1 MGAHFAKIDQT
12 FLTACQSQ
20 LCQLDELLLGHVLS
34 VDALQDTF
42 SQLLHQLNELNTESN
57 DGNHLHSKQKLGT
70 SIELT
75 KKILSNIQNAFG
87 HNTTS
92 LLQGISQFARIIK
105 TNSTKANP
113 ITKTVA
119 RLNELKIDAFLSRK
133 NPELSDVSKPDEK
146 TNGQHNDRAQTEK
159 MKKESEHDIAK
170 LKEEKN
176 KISKDLQKINDD
188 NEANKKI
195 IEECK
200 EIMTKLREENDQL
213 LKDKEDMKNK
223 ITKLERDSVQI
234 APVQLFCQKR
244 NDQVGFVIQ
253 EIVAQLNAKGKFGA
267 KKLAFITC
275 ENSTDILPALPLLV
289 LCINASRIGTDA
301 AKSIEGI
308 TKPQNS
314 ALIVLHY
321 KDEHALPEQSSDRV
335 LGEPEFKS
343 LAGIFDIGFQ
353 SGKGIYNCDRN
364 TNAVTGLVQFIQQIL
379 EENPLKVHVQ

>member
-1 MGAHFAKIDQT
+1 MGTQFSRVEHAFYPECETQ
-12 FLTACQSQ
+12 LSQ
-20 LCQLDELLLGHVLS
+20 LDNILLVVASS
-34 VDALQDTF
+34 VDALHLSF
-42 SQLLHQLNELNTESN
+42 SQLLHHLDDPSTNDTDRNELLKER
-57 DGNHLHSKQKLGT
+57 QKK
-70 SIELT
+70 SIEMT
-75 KKILSNIQNAFG
+75 TKILSSLETGLRYQ
-87 HNTTS
+87 TTS
-92 LLQGISQFARIIK
+92 LLQEISQFAGMIRKKSDKSKPLSNTIPSLEK
-105 TNSTKANP
+105 
-113 ITKTVA
+113 
-119 RLNELKIDAFLSRK
+119 LKIDAYLAGQK
-133 NPELSDVSKPDEK
+133 PEFSEPAVKENRQL
-146 TNGQHNDRAQTEK
+146 NDPTQAGK
-159 MKKESEHDIAK
+159 SKKEAEHIIAK
-170 LKEEKN
+170 LKQEKN
-176 KISKDLQKINDD
+176 KISGDLQKMNDE

-200 EIMTKLREENDQL
+200 NNMTKLREENNQL
-213 LKDKEDMKNK
+213 LKDKEDLKNK
-223 ITKLERDSVQI
+223 ITKLEQDSVQI

-275 ENSTDILPALPLLV
+275 ENSTDILPTLPLLV